1 MHTKLLRNQLI
12 GTGIIAVMVMLLIL
26 FLHYKRRWFP
36 QTVTIPENIPIDTI
50 EATKPQLPALRLH
63 VFDPNTVDSVE
74 LLELGFTPPQ
84 TRAFL
89 NYRRKG
95 KRWYQKDQ
103 LRSLYGMTDS
113 AYNVLEPYIAIDT
126 MPFYLER
133 EKRRQERL
141 QQKQQRDSLNA
152 QDSTRTFVKRI
163 KKDTILELNSA
174 DTTALMW
181 IAGIGPVRAQAIVQR
196 REALGGYVEVEQLVE
211 LMQLYPY
218 RLKGLDTVLHHF
230 TISKDSIRTLSVNTL
245 SVRELS
251 QHPYI
256 SASLAKEII
265 TYRQRYGTIQN
276 EAELRRLKSLRHL
289 NDSAEKQLQRL
300 LPYLSFE

>member
-12 GTGIIAVMVMLLIL
+12 GTAIISVMVVLLLL

-36 QTVTIPENIPIDTI
+36 QTVTVPENIPIDTVSV
-50 EATKPQLPALRLH
+50 TNPQLPPLRLH
-63 VFDPNTVDSVE
+63 SFDPNTVDSVE
-74 LLELGFTPPQ
+74 LLELGFTPSQ

-126 MPFYLER
+126 MPFFLER

-141 QQKQQRDSLNA
+141 LQKQQRDSLNA
-152 QDSTRTFVKRI
+152 KDTTRTFVKRI

-181 IAGIGPVRAQAIVQR
+181 IAGIGPVKAKAIVQR

-218 RLKGLDTVLHHF
+218 RLKGLDTVLNHF
-230 TISKDSIRTLSVNTL
+230 IVSKDSIRTLPINRL

-251 QHPYI
+251 AHPYI
-256 SASLAKEII
+256 STSLAKEIVVF
-265 TYRQRYGTIQN
+265 RQSRKMIQN
-276 EAELRRLKSLRHL
+276 EADLRRLKSLRHL